1 MHALM
6 HITMDTLAG
15 AIWLDFS
22 HEYIRT
28 EVVYLSIFIRPL
40 LSLYIVSECGVI

>member
-1 MHALM
+1 
-6 HITMDTLAG
+6 MDTLAG